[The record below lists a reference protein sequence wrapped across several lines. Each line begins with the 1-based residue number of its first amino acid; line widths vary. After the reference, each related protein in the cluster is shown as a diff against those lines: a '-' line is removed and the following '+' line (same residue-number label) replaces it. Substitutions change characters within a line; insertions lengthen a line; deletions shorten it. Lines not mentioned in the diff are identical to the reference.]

1 MFAADDLRPQLNCF
15 EPMEWLGDHV
25 RMSTP
30 HTDELAS
37 RAGSVVFAKA
47 YCQQALCGPT
57 RASLLTGRRPDT
69 TNVHTIGPYWRSTG
83 GNFTSLPQHFRQSGY
98 SVHGIGKIF
107 HPGRSSGGSTD
118 QYINPGPAV
127 PWVLGD
133 DYPHSWTTGDPE
145 LPDYYHAP
153 NKMYWQCSAAPGYN
167 TTCDMHH
174 RTTPSFQSVNRSEEA
189 AVPLMDV
196 QIADQA
202 IHSLGV
208 LASRINRSRAA
219 RAAAG
224 GNITGNITGNTTG
237 DITGKPFFL
246 AVGFHLPH
254 LPDLVPQR
262 YVELYA
268 DPGGLPDEQ
277 LAAQNM
283 PTVAW
288 SSSSE
293 LKQYSDARKLSWHG
307 AVNTSTPANFTRALR
322 RHYYGAVSFIDHQ
335 VGRVLAALQ
344 SSGLQDSTV
353 VVLWGD
359 HGYHL
364 GEHGMWCKTTN
375 FEDDTHAPLIVSWP
389 GSKQPPVRSTAFAE
403 FVDIFPTLADLAGIA
418 VPPLCP
424 QDSSGVELCTEGTSL
439 RPVFEGSSAEVKRAA
454 FSQFPHGSPAARM
467 GYSMVT
473 RIAEDGAAGNP
484 RRLAAGSGSLH
495 EVRYTE
501 WPRWIGDP
509 GTKGRP
515 DWTDVDGRE
524 LYNHTADPQENYN
537 VVGAAGAAG
546 LVAALSRQLRAGW
559 RAATINRTSS
569 SGGGK
574 KIVELRAAQGT

>member
-1 MFAADDLRPQLNCF
+1 MWFNLLLSTVVVGADGVSPRMNVLMFAADDLRPQMNCF

-25 RMSTP
+25 KMSTP
-30 HTDELAS
+30 HTDELAA

-83 GNFTSLPQHFRQSGY
+83 GNFTSLPQHFKRSGY
-98 SVHGIGKIF
+98 SVHGVGKIF
-107 HPGRSSGGSTD
+107 HPGKSSGGTTD
-118 QYINPGPAV
+118 AYVNPGPAA

-133 DYPHSWTTGDPE
+133 DYPHSWTTADPE

-167 TTCDMHH
+167 STVPCDMGH
-174 RTTPSFQSVNRSEEA
+174 RSTPSFRSVNRTEEV

-208 LASRINRSRAA
+208 LAGRIDRARTA

-224 GNITGNITGNTTG
+224 GNSTGGTVE
-237 DITGKPFFL
+237 GKPFFL

-262 YVELYA
+262 FVDLYPH
-268 DPGGLPDEQ
+268 PGDLPDDQ
-277 LAAQNM
+277 LAARNM
-283 PTVAW
+283 PSVAW
-288 SSSSE
+288 SASSE
-293 LKQYSDARKLSWHG
+293 IKQYSDARALPWHG

-322 RHYYGAVSFIDHQ
+322 RHYYGAVSFVDHQ

-344 SSGLQDSTV
+344 RNGLQDSTV

-364 GEHGMWCKTTN
+364 GEHGIWGKTTN

-389 GSKQPPVRSTAFAE
+389 GSKRAPVRSTAFAE

-424 QDSSGVELCTEGTSL
+424 PDSSGVELCTEGASL
-439 RPVFEGSSAEVKRAA
+439 RPVFEDGSGEVKRAA
-454 FSQFPHGSPAARM
+454 FSQFPHGSSPSRM

-473 RIAEDGAAGNP
+473 RIARDGGG
-484 RRLAAGSGSLH
+484 GSGSLH

-501 WPRWIGDP
+501 WPRWVGDP
-509 GTKGRP
+509 RTKGRP
-515 DWTDVDGRE
+515 DWTDVGGAE
-524 LYNHTADPQENYN
+524 LYNHTADPQENNN
-537 VVGAAGAAG
+537 VVGAGAAS

-559 RAATINRTSS
+559 RAAAINRSTS
-569 SGGGK
+569 SGGK
-574 KIVELRAAQGT
+574 